1 MQIPNLIID
10 VLAYTQSERLQ
21 LSAMTS
27 ILVFFNNNKI
37 TKVDTIQNNPLS
49 HGVTLCDK

>member
-21 LSAMTS
+21 LSAIIS
-27 ILVFFNNNKI
+27 ILVFFNNINF
-37 TKVDTIQNNPLS
+37 TRRGKVIQA
-49 HGVTLCDK
+49 T